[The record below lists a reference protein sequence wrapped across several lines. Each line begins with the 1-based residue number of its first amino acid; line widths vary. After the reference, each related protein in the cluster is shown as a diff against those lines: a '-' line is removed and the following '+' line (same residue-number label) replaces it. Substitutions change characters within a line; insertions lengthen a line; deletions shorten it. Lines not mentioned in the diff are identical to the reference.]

1 MNSSILGRTS
11 DDYKPVIKQSILYAI
26 ALGFSMVIGSATAVY
41 SSAYAQSAAANQ
53 VSLSSEV
60 FIERT
65 EIAEDGTEKT
75 VLKTPADVVVIPG
88 DKLKFILSYNNSTG
102 EAVNQ
107 FKATNPIP
115 SAVVFTDVR
124 EDWAQLSVDN
134 GKNWGKLETLT
145 VEVVDETNGT
155 TVTRAASN
163 ADVTHVRW
171 VFDVAMANGAS
182 GELSYRGIVR

>member
-26 ALGFSMVIGSATAVY
+26 ALGFSMVIVTATAVY

-182 GELSYRGIVR
+182 GKLSYRGIVR